1 MFILYALVIGL
12 VVGTLTGGRPTGLAT
27 LTFRWSGVMLAGL
40 LVQVV
45 LFADPVA
52 ERVGALGP
60 PLYVASTAV
69 VLAAVL
75 ANRSIRGMPL
85 VAIGATSNLV
95 AILANGGYM
104 PATRS
109 AMEALGKVDPAIYS
123 NSAVV
128 DDPALAPL
136 TDVFALPSWLPFANV
151 FSIGDVLIGA
161 GVVLVIA
168 LAMRSARPAAT
179 TPPTEPS
186 PEGAPAST

>member
-1 MFILYALVIGL
+1 VFILYALVIG
-12 VVGTLTGGRPTGLAT
+12 VIVGTLAGGRPAGLAA

-40 LVQVV
+40 LIQVV

-60 PLYVASTAV
+60 PIYVTSTVA

-85 VAIGATSNLV
+85 VAIGAASNLA
-95 AILANGGYM
+95 AIVANGGYM

-109 AMEALGKVDPAIYS
+109 AMAALGKVDPAIYS
-123 NSAVV
+123 NSAVL
-128 DDPALAPL
+128 DDPALGPL
-136 TDVFALPSWLPFANV
+136 TDVFALPPWLPFANV

-161 GVVLVIA
+161 GVVLTIA
-168 LAMRSARPAAT
+168 LAMRSARSSAAT
-179 TPPTEPS
+179 QPTEPG
-186 PEGAPAST
+186 PESAPAST